1 MNVPYDAPIPYD
13 AALPYD
19 GGVMALRRCWDAAFP
34 PTSPPAWEVVAG
46 YCGGNTP
53 HIWTDAEWAR
63 QPARWRLPIFVRS
76 HDGDPLADAHAS
88 IVWLVSHEVP
98 RGVTLALDYETR
110 VDAAYLAAF
119 DRAVTDAGWRVMVYG
134 SRDFVLRNPK
144 PSGGYWVA
152 DYTGSPHLYPGSAA
166 TQWSG
171 SGPFGGAY
179 DPNLV
184 ADSTP
189 LWDTTQED
197 PMALTADDVKL
208 IHDDIAKMLSD
219 STHIYLP
226 PVHTKLADLAGQVD
240 QLRAD
245 LATDLVDILGKVGQ
259 AVDPAAVA
267 ALVAAQLE
275 ITGISTEPG
284 GTVTV
289 TFGPAQPPP
298 V

>member
-1 MNVPYDAPIPYD
+1 MTVPYDAPIPYD

-19 GGVMALRRCWDAAFP
+19 GAPMTLRRMFDSAYP
-34 PTSPPAWEVVAG
+34 PTSPPKWEAVAG
-46 YCGGNTP
+46 YIGGNTP
-53 HIWTDAEWAR
+53 HVWTDQEWAA

-88 IVWLVSHEVP
+88 IVWLVRHEVP

-152 DYTGSPHLYPGSAA
+152 EWTGSPHLYPGSAA

-189 LWDTTQED
+189 LWDTKQED
-197 PMALTADDVKL
+197 PMALFDTVDEFNAAVRKALGLPADATVATHQDVVVAIHGGPGRNSLDSIAVQVGAVADKVDTAW
-208 IHDDIAKMLSD
+208 
-219 STHIYLP
+219 
-226 PVHTKLADLAGQVD
+226 
-240 QLRAD
+240 
-245 LATDLVDILGKVGQ
+245 
-259 AVDPAAVA
+259 DPAAQA
-267 ALVAAQLE
+267 ALLAGQLE
-275 ITGISTEPG
+275 ITGISTDPTTG
-284 GTVTV
+284 IISVQ
-289 TFGPAQPPP
+289 FGPKVMP
-298 V
+298 

>member
-1 MNVPYDAPIPYD
+1 MNVPYDAPISYD

-19 GGVMALRRCWDAAFP
+19 GGVMALRRCWDAAYP
-34 PTSPPAWEVVAG
+34 PTSPPNWEVVAF
-46 YCGGNTP
+46 YLGGNTP
-53 HIWTDAEWAR
+53 HVWTDSEIER
-63 QPARWRLPIFVRS
+63 QSARWRLPIFVRS
-76 HDGDPLADAHAS
+76 HDGDPLADAHTS
-88 IVWLVSHEVP
+88 ITWLVRHGVP

-110 VDAAYLAAF
+110 VDATYLATF

-189 LWDTTQED
+189 LWDTKQED
-197 PMALTADDVKL
+197 PMALVFDTVDEFVAAVRKALGLPADATVATHQDVVVAIHGGPGRNYLDSIAVQVGAVADKVDTAW
-208 IHDDIAKMLSD
+208 
-219 STHIYLP
+219 
-226 PVHTKLADLAGQVD
+226 
-240 QLRAD
+240 
-245 LATDLVDILGKVGQ
+245 
-259 AVDPAAVA
+259 DPAAQA
-267 ALVAAQLE
+267 ALLAGQLE
-275 ITGISTEPG
+275 ITGISTDPTTG
-284 GTVTV
+284 IISVQ
-289 TFGPAQPPP
+289 FGPKVMP
-298 V
+298 

>member
-1 MNVPYDAPIPYD
+1 MF
-13 AALPYD
+13 
-19 GGVMALRRCWDAAFP
+19 DAAFP
-34 PTSPPAWEVVAG
+34 PTSPPKWEVAAG
-46 YCGGNTP
+46 YIGGNTP
-53 HIWTDAEWAR
+53 HVWTDQEWAR
-63 QPARWRLPIFVRS
+63 QAARYRLPIFTRS
-76 HDGDPLADAHAS
+76 TGGDPNADGAAAVRWLRAHG
-88 IVWLVSHEVP
+88 VP
-98 RGVTLALDYETR
+98 PGCCVALDYETR
-110 VDAAYLAAF
+110 I
-119 DRAVTDAGWRVMVYG
+119 DAGYLRIFDWIVMQAGYLTLLYG

-171 SGPFGGAY
+171 SGPFGGDY

>member
-19 GGVMALRRCWDAAFP
+19 GAPMTLRRMWDAAYP
-34 PTSPPAWEVVAG
+34 PTSPPNWEVVAF

-53 HIWTDAEWAR
+53 HVWTDSEIER

-76 HDGDPLADAHAS
+76 HDGDPLADAHTS
-88 IVWLVSHEVP
+88 IVWLVRHEVP
-98 RGVTLALDYETR
+98 CGVTLALDYETR
-110 VDAAYLAAF
+110 VDATYLATF

-189 LWDTTQED
+189 LWDTQEA
-197 PMALTADDVKL
+197 PMPLTDADAPVIRKALGLKEGEQVATD
-208 IHDDIAKMLSD
+208 
-219 STHIYLP
+219 
-226 PVHTKLADLAGQVD
+226 ADLRVIWRGD
-240 QLRAD
+240 
-245 LATDLVDILGKVGQ
+245 ATHLDSLQ
-259 AVDPAAVA
+259 AIHQAATAAATAAESAAVNADPAALA
-267 ALVAAQLE
+267 ALLAGQLE
-275 ITGISTEPG
+275 ITGITTEPG
-284 GTVTV
+284 GVVSV
-289 TFGPAQPPP
+289 TFGPAAP
-298 V
+298 VA